1 MFRQIMAGGIFMYD
15 FTNNNLFE
23 TTVNPSA
30 AAEAYKYALRE
41 SIFAAVVANTS
52 ARRRMTEEDIKDLK
66 AAAEAAVGTTKIK
79 TRETGERSF
88 EKVIVFDE
96 RSMRYGKAL
105 ITILEYVQSNLISFD
120 RFDANANVIYFQKS
134 GDSSLWEMKL
144 YYSREDEYTD

>member
-1 MFRQIMAGGIFMYD
+1 MYD
-15 FTNNNLFE
+15 TNNIFE

-52 ARRRMTEEDIKDLK
+52 TRRRMTTEDYENLK
-66 AAAEAAVGTTKIK
+66 AAAEAAVGCIKIK
-79 TRETGERSF
+79 TRETGELSF

-96 RSMRYGKAL
+96 RNMRYGKAL
-105 ITILEYVQSNLISFD
+105 ITMLEYIQSNLVSFD
-120 RFDANANVIYFQKS
+120 RFDANAGIIYFQKT

-144 YYSREDEYTD
+144 YHSKEDEVTD